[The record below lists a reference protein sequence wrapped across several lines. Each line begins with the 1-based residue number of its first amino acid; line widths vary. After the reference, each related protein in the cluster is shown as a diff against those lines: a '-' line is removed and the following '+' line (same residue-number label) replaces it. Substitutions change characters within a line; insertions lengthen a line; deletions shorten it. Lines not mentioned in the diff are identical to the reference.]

1 MYHQLLEPPVQIFDT
16 NLNNPTILVQM
27 NSITLDST
35 GCRTTLCRL
44 CAESG
49 TDKCP
54 YNLHGHRHPYTAP
67 YSLLFEP
74 LKHRPIKF
82 AEIGVFRG
90 ASLKAWR
97 EFFSQAKLYGYDRDI
112 PNLDYIASMGMPN
125 LVLDTMDA
133 GNEESIKQKLGEA
146 ISDGELFDVILDDA
160 SHDPPDQCAVIRS
173 ALPYLKKGGLLIVE
187 DVFRDRPTQPYE
199 EAFREIQHLVSF
211 HTFIVCDHELR
222 YSPGWNN
229 DKLLVFVRN

>member
-1 MYHQLLEPPVQIFDT
+1 
-16 NLNNPTILVQM
+16 M

-35 GCRTTLCRL
+35 ECRTTLCRL

-67 YSLLFEP
+67 YSLFFEP

-90 ASLKAWR
+90 ASVRAWR
-97 EFFSQAKLYGYDRDI
+97 EFFSQARIYGYDRDS
-112 PNLDYIASMGMPN
+112 PNLQFIQQQNFPN
-125 LVLDTMDA
+125 VFLDVMDA
-133 GNEESIKQKLGEA
+133 SSQESIQQKLREA
-146 ISDGELFDVILDDA
+146 TQDGELFDVILDDA
-160 SHDPPDQCAVIRS
+160 SHDPADQCAVIRT
-173 ALPYLKKGGLLIVE
+173 ALPFLKQGGLLIIE
-187 DVFRDRPTQPYE
+187 DIFRERPTKPYEDAFRDVQD
-199 EAFREIQHLVSF
+199 LVSF
-211 HTFIVCDHELR
+211 HTFIVCDHQLR

>member
-1 MYHQLLEPPVQIFDT
+1 MFSNCLE
-16 NLNNPTILVQM
+16 M
-27 NSITLDST
+27 NSVTIDST
-35 GCRTTLCRL
+35 ECRTTLCRL

-67 YSLLFEP
+67 YSLFFEP

-90 ASLKAWR
+90 ASVRAWR
-97 EFFSQAKLYGYDRDI
+97 EFFSKARIYGYDRDI
-112 PNLDYIASMGMPN
+112 PNLQFIQAQNFPN
-125 LVLDTMDA
+125 VFLDTMDA
-133 GNEESIKQKLGEA
+133 SSQESIKQKLQEA
-146 ISDGELFDVILDDA
+146 TQDGELFDVILDDA
-160 SHDPPDQCAVIRS
+160 SHDPADQAAVIRT
-173 ALPYLKKGGLLIVE
+173 ALPFLKQGGLLIIE
-187 DVFRDRPTQPYE
+187 DIFRERPTKPYE
-199 EAFREIQHLVSF
+199 DAFHEVQDLVSF
-211 HTFIVCDHELR
+211 HTFIVCDHNLR

>member
-1 MYHQLLEPPVQIFDT
+1 
-16 NLNNPTILVQM
+16 M

-35 GCRTTLCRL
+35 ECRTTLCRL

-67 YSLLFEP
+67 YSLFFEP

-90 ASLKAWR
+90 ASVRAWR
-97 EFFSQAKLYGYDRDI
+97 EFFSQARIYGYDRDI
-112 PNLDYIASMGMPN
+112 PNLQFIQQQNFPN
-125 LVLDTMDA
+125 VFLDVMDA
-133 GNEESIKQKLGEA
+133 SSQDSIQQKLREA
-146 ISDGELFDVILDDA
+146 TQDGELFDVILDDA
-160 SHDPPDQCAVIRS
+160 SHDPADQCAVIRT
-173 ALPYLKKGGLLIVE
+173 ALPFLKQGGLLIIE
-187 DVFRDRPTQPYE
+187 DIFRERPTKPYEDAFRDVQD
-199 EAFREIQHLVSF
+199 LVSF
-211 HTFIVCDHELR
+211 HTFIVCDHQLR